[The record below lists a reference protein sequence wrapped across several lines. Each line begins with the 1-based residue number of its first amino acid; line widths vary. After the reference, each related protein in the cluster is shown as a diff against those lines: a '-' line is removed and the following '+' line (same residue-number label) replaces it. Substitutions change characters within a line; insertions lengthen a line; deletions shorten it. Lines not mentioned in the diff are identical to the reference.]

1 MKIEMS
7 NSRYYRLSNIAE
19 GDTFYYKNE
28 LYIKTDEVN
37 ESKDIVTIVKLSNG
51 AIGHLFNDDFII
63 PQNAKIVVE

>member
-1 MKIEMS
+1 MS
-7 NSRYYRLSNIAE
+7 NSRYYRLSNIAN

-51 AIGHLFNDDFII
+51 EIHHLFNDDFIV
-63 PQNAKIVVE
+63 PQNAKIVIE